1 MLKRLIPVLGLMPAV
16 LAWPASYYTVRLE
29 DPKAVYLMPEAFPVR
44 GDGVADDTDGIQQA
58 IDKVQETTNEGIVFI
73 PEGRYR
79 LTHTVYVWP
88 GIRVIGY
95 GAVRPVF
102 LLGEKTPGYQDK
114 DNESQMLFFAGGRPG
129 AGRGRGAPDGAGG
142 RGGRGGR
149 GGQPPAHASG
159 TGGRGGDGQP
169 RDAGAGTV

>member
-88 GIRVIGY
+88 GSRVIGY
-95 GAVRPVF
+95 GAARPAF
-102 LLGEKTPGYQDK
+102 LLGEETPGYQDK

-129 AGRGRGAPDGAGG
+129 AGRGGA
-142 RGGRGGR
+142 GGRGGR
-149 GGQPPAHASG
+149 GGQPPANASG
-159 TGGRGGDGQP
+159 TG
-169 RDAGAGTV
+169 